1 MSEAIGVFDRSR
13 DRPMGMG
20 RSGGNG
26 ACRTAD
32 REDERLEFGKEARGI
47 GVSGHD
53 DRSGRDRSTGSVDHP
68 LTRLGGRSFK
78 RQSGRM
84 CLKVETTA

>member
-1 MSEAIGVFDRSR
+1 
-13 DRPMGMG
+13 MGMG